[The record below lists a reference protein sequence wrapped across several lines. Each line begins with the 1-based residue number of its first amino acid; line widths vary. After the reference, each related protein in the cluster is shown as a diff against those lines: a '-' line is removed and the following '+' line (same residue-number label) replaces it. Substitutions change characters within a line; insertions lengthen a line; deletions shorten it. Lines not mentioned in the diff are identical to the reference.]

1 MLMLEGRVAPEP
13 VKPSEVYDMATL
25 LVSELD
31 YLWRRA
37 GNLAPPHRAFYPGR
51 RLPSHAY
58 QRAGLLERQLAE
70 LAELVELNPAWLAGS

>member
-1 MLMLEGRVAPEP
+1 
-13 VKPSEVYDMATL
+13 MATL

-31 YLWRRA
+31 YLWRQA

-51 RLPSHAY
+51 RLSSHAY

-70 LAELVELNPAWLAGS
+70 LAELIQANPAWLAGR